1 MSYTKSLRKLLT
13 KQLLYLSFFLL
24 FINLSKP
31 ILAQSPLGIP
41 YQAVVR
47 DNNGQPIANSALMT
61 RFTLHEQTP
70 TGSISYQETHN
81 TSTNSQGLIALTF
94 GEGTPTIGTFSSI
107 NWAQAV
113 KFLQVE
119 TDLGN
124 GYTEIG
130 TQQLMSVPYALYS
143 GNSNQTNNSGQ
154 TLSTDS
160 VLTLYSTVT
169 QSSCDFVVPEGEAW
183 KVVAINKNSNTP
195 SYNSTETFSYC
206 GPALGNS
213 YCFYTK
219 SATTIYQIGEL
230 IDTGFGLYSSSLD
243 YGSTISPSS
252 GIIGFYTSSC
262 STCPPTAAFNHA
274 FSASILP
281 SLNLPIWCTEGQL
294 IKSINSI
301 VLTIEKYK

>member
-1 MSYTKSLRKLLT
+1 MKK
-13 KQLLYLSFFLL
+13 FAFAFLL
-24 FINLSKP
+24 FWATFNSVIQS
-31 ILAQSPLGIP
+31 QSPQGIP

-47 DNNGQPIANSALMT
+47 DNNGQPIANSTLMT

-81 TSTNSQGLIALTF
+81 TSSNNQGLIALTF
-94 GEGTPTIGTFSSI
+94 GEGTPTVGTFSSI
-107 NWAQAV
+107 NWAQSV

-183 KVVAINKNSNTP
+183 KVVSFNKNSGSAGNNFLLTTNLTSCGPNGFIGQYACNYTFP
-195 SYNSTETFSYC
+195 SIRYVACQFGNLILTETPNAVVGTGNLNGNTVSTIVQNCDQCEASRTFEFTDTFWSMPTFSLPVWC
-206 GPALGNS
+206 NPNQQI
-213 YCFYTK
+213 K
-219 SATTIYQIGEL
+219 SAPEI
-230 IDTGFGLYSSSLD
+230 F
-243 YGSTISPSS
+243 
-252 GIIGFYTSSC
+252 
-262 STCPPTAAFNHA
+262 
-274 FSASILP
+274 
-281 SLNLPIWCTEGQL
+281 
-294 IKSINSI
+294 
-301 VLTIEKYK
+301 LTIEKYK